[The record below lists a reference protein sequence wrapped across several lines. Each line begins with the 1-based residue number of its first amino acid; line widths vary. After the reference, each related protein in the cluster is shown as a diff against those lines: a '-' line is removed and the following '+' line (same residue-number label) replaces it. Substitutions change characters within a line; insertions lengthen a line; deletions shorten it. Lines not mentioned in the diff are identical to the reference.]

1 MSFSLIT
8 AVYGVDKLHFIES
21 LFNSIIKQ
29 KVDKVES
36 IIVDQNKTD
45 EVKELC
51 EKYQER
57 LNIKYVRVDKPGLSR
72 ARNAGLD
79 HAKNEIIAFPDDDC
93 EYPEG
98 LLEQVH
104 SFFDKNK
111 YDFFIAGLRDT
122 KNGNKLPYS
131 SLHGEQEISI
141 TDVFKAANSN
151 SIFHKNKYNVRF
163 DEQLGIGAKYK
174 STEEFDYVLGIMKN
188 GGKGYFNEEVYVF
201 HPDYQNLDLQSM
213 YKKIETNSIGHGAY
227 FKKHFGL
234 LWKSA
239 IYYLIVAPIGGIIL
253 YSIQLNFIK
262 AKIYFLLLKSRIK
275 GFFTYSKMT

>member
-29 KVDKVES
+29 KIDKVES

-51 EKYQER
+51 EKYQGR

-72 ARNAGLD
+72 ARNAGLN
-79 HAKNEIIAFPDDDC
+79 HAENEIIAFPDDDC

-98 LLEQVH
+98 LLEQVQK
-104 SFFDKNK
+104 FFDNNK

-122 KNGNKLPYS
+122 QNGNKLPYS
-131 SLHGEQEISI
+131 SLHGEQEITK

-151 SIFHKNKYNVRF
+151 SIFHRNKYNVRF

-174 STEEFDYVLGIMKN
+174 STEEFDYVLGIMKE

-201 HPDYQNLDLQSM
+201 HPDYQNLNLQSM

-227 FKKHFGL
+227 FRKHLSL

-239 IYYLIVAPIGGIIL
+239 IYYLLIAPIGGIIL
-253 YSIQLNFIK
+253 YAIKFNFVK
-262 AKIYFLLLKSRIK
+262 TKIYFLLLKSRLK
-275 GFFTYSKMT
+275 GFFTYSKI